1 MCNLQVHSLLLHHSL
16 LGELP
21 ACIQHGA
28 GARRA
33 AETYGWLMM
42 MRRKS
47 VGIALAHHARRLTSC
62 CVAFRHRHYLFT
74 CLSHPDPKC
83 FWVKYLCL
91 PYGFLLLSWCLSFTD
106 PLCCFMCSQKSWI
119 ETWSP
124 CLGPNRRNSTPV
136 RQVSFWCC
144 QLQKFTAGWK
154 TSCQGLGFFLQWFST

>member
-47 VGIALAHHARRLTSC
+47 VGLALRKSVGLALAHHAGVQADKADKL
-62 CVAFRHRHYLFT
+62 
-74 CLSHPDPKC
+74 
-83 FWVKYLCL
+83 
-91 PYGFLLLSWCLSFTD
+91 
-106 PLCCFMCSQKSWI
+106 LCCFQAQALSVHVFISSRPKMLLGKISLSSLWPPSSQLMSVVHG
-119 ETWSP
+119 SS
-124 CLGPNRRNSTPV
+124 LLFHV
-136 RQVSFWCC
+136 
-144 QLQKFTAGWK
+144 
-154 TSCQGLGFFLQWFST
+154 